1 MQANR
6 QKAQSKRQKWLLPL
20 CAVMMGCSHSEE
32 APPKP
37 VVTVKVVPVT
47 TEDIQIS
54 ITAPATVFPREQ
66 ASVAARI
73 TAPLHDLRVHKG
85 DTVKAGDVL
94 ATLESRDVVAARGE
108 AAAALTDAEAN
119 LQKTS
124 GGTLPTDIERGRG
137 QLASA
142 EAALNQAQKIYDR
155 RSELFKLGAIP
166 GRDLLTSQTDLA
178 KAQADYDVARKSL
191 ELLKTQSGEK
201 DIAIAR
207 AHVEQAKAHLAQ
219 ADAQLAFT
227 DLRSPF
233 AGTVTDQFQYP
244 GDMAQPGTPTFIVMD
259 LSVVTARAQVPES
272 QVGQIRIGQAC
283 SFMSSDAPASAGPGR
298 VTVINKAVDTT
309 RRTVEVWCEIEN
321 HSAAVRG
328 GVFGQAAFITGKIPA
343 AVVVPLA
350 AVQFKEGTR
359 TGTVMVVDAQNVAHR
374 RDVQAGE
381 TVGDVVRIIEGVKP
395 GETVVTE
402 GSYSLP
408 DGAKIKTGEAG
419 KEAGKDQTKAEGKEE
434 GKKAEKEP

>member
-1 MQANR
+1 MQGNR
-6 QKAQSKRQKWLLPL
+6 QKAQGKRQKWLLPL
-20 CAVMMGCSHSEE
+20 CAVMMGCSQSGE

-37 VVTVKVVPVT
+37 VVAVKVAPVQT
-47 TEDIQIS
+47 QDVQIS
-54 ITAPATVFPREQ
+54 STAPATIFPREQ
-66 ASVAARI
+66 ASIAARI
-73 TAPLHDLRVHKG
+73 TGPIRYLRVHKG
-85 DTVKAGDVL
+85 DSVKAGDVL
-94 ATLESRDVVAARGE
+94 AALESRDVVAARGE
-108 AAAALTDAEAN
+108 AAAALADAEAN

-124 GGTLPTDIERGRG
+124 AGTLPTDIERGRG

-166 GRDLLTSQTDLA
+166 GRDLLVSQTDLA
-178 KAQADYDVARKSL
+178 KAQADYDVAKKSL
-191 ELLKTQSGEK
+191 ELLKTQSGER

-207 AHVEQAKAHLAQ
+207 ARVEQAKAHLAQ
-219 ADAQLAFT
+219 ADAQLSFT

-233 AGTVTDQFQYP
+233 PGTVTDQFQYP

-272 QVGQIRIGQAC
+272 QVGQVKIGQAC
-283 SFMSSDAPASAGPGR
+283 SFTSSDATVSAGSGR
-298 VTVINKAVDTT
+298 VTVVNKAIDAT
-309 RRTVEVWCEIEN
+309 RRTVEVWCEIQN
-321 HSAAVRG
+321 QSAAVRG
-328 GVFGQAAFITGKIPA
+328 GVFGQATFITGKVPA

-359 TGTVMVVDAQNVAHR
+359 TGTVMVVDAKNIAHQ

-381 TVGDVVRIIEGVKP
+381 TMGDVVRIVEGVKP

-408 DGAKIKTGEAG
+408 DGAQVKTGEASK
-419 KEAGKDQTKAEGKEE
+419 KEAGKGEKV
-434 GKKAEKEP
+434 EKEP

>member
-1 MQANR
+1 VKTVRRNW
-6 QKAQSKRQKWLLPL
+6 QKAQVNRQKWLLTL
-20 CAVMMGCSHSEE
+20 CAVMIGCSHSEE

-37 VVTVKVVPVT
+37 VVAVKVAPVQT
-47 TEDIQIS
+47 QDVQLS
-54 ITAPATVFPREQ
+54 ITEPATIFPREQ
-66 ASVAARI
+66 ASIAARI
-73 TAPLHDLRVHKG
+73 TAPIRSLKVHKG
-85 DTVKAGDVL
+85 DSVKAGEVL

-108 AAAALTDAEAN
+108 AAAALADAEAN

-137 QLASA
+137 QLVSA
-142 EAALNQAQKIYDR
+142 EAGLNQAQKIYDR

-178 KAQADYDVARKSL
+178 KAQADYDVAKKSL

-227 DLRSPF
+227 DLRSPLS
-233 AGTVTDQFQYP
+233 GTVTDQFQYA
-244 GDMAQPGTPTFIVMD
+244 GDMGQPGTPTFTVMD

-272 QVGQIRIGQAC
+272 QVGQVKIGQSC
-283 SFMSSDAPASAGPGR
+283 SFTSSDATVSAGAGQ
-298 VTVINKAVDTT
+298 VTVVNKAVDTT
-309 RRTVEVWCEIEN
+309 RRTVEVWCEIQN
-321 HSAAVRG
+321 QSAAVRG
-328 GVFGQAAFITGKIPA
+328 GVFGQATFVTGKVPA

-350 AVQFKEGTR
+350 AVQLKEGTR
-359 TGTVMVVDAQNVAHR
+359 SGTVMVVDAKNIAHQR
-374 RDVQAGE
+374 EVQAGE
-381 TVGDVVRIIEGVKP
+381 TMGDVVRILEGVKP
-395 GETVVTE
+395 GEIVVTE

-408 DGAKIKTGEAG
+408 DGTQVKTGEAG
-419 KEAGKDQTKAEGKEE
+419 KKEAGKGEKAD
-434 GKKAEKEP
+434 KEP

>member
-1 MQANR
+1 VKTVRRNW
-6 QKAQSKRQKWLLPL
+6 QKAQVKRQKWLLPL

-37 VVTVKVVPVT
+37 VVAVKVAPVQT
-47 TEDIQIS
+47 QDVQLS
-54 ITAPATVFPREQ
+54 ITEPATIFPREQ
-66 ASVAARI
+66 ASIAARI
-73 TAPLHDLRVHKG
+73 TAPIRSLKVHKG
-85 DTVKAGDVL
+85 DSVKAGEVL

-108 AAAALTDAEAN
+108 AAAALADAEAN
-119 LQKTS
+119 LQKMS
-124 GGTLPTDIERGRG
+124 AGTLPTDIERGRG

-142 EAALNQAQKIYDR
+142 EAGLNQAQKIYDR

-178 KAQADYDVARKSL
+178 KAQADYDVAKKSL

-227 DLRSPF
+227 DLRSPLS
-233 AGTVTDQFQYP
+233 GTVTDQFQYP
-244 GDMAQPGTPTFIVMD
+244 GDMGQPGTPTFTVMD

-272 QVGQIRIGQAC
+272 QVGQVKIGQAC
-283 SFMSSDAPASAGPGR
+283 SFTSSDATVSAGAGR
-298 VTVINKAVDTT
+298 VTVVNKAVDAT
-309 RRTVEVWCEIEN
+309 RRTVEVWCEIQN
-321 HSAAVRG
+321 QSAAVRG
-328 GVFGQAAFITGKIPA
+328 GVFGQATFVTGKVPA

-350 AVQFKEGTR
+350 AVQLKEGTR
-359 TGTVMVVDAQNVAHR
+359 SGTVMVVDAKNIAHQR
-374 RDVQAGE
+374 EVQAGE
-381 TVGDVVRIIEGVKP
+381 TMGDVVRILEGVKP
-395 GETVVTE
+395 GEIVVTE

-408 DGAKIKTGEAG
+408 DGTKVKNGEAG
-419 KEAGKDQTKAEGKEE
+419 KKEAGKGEKAD
-434 GKKAEKEP
+434 KEP

>member
-1 MQANR
+1 MI
-6 QKAQSKRQKWLLPL
+6 
-20 CAVMMGCSHSEE
+20 GCSHSEE

-37 VVTVKVVPVT
+37 VVAVKVAPVK
-47 TEDIQIS
+47 TEDVEIS
-54 ITAPATVFPREQ
+54 ISAPATIFPREQ
-66 ASVAARI
+66 ASIAARI
-73 TAPLHDLRVHKG
+73 TAPIRELRVHKG
-85 DTVKAGDVL
+85 DTVRAGDVL
-94 ATLESRDVVAARGE
+94 ATLESRDVAAARGE

-124 GGTLPTDIERGRG
+124 AGTLPTDIERARG

-142 EAALNQAQKIYDR
+142 EAGLNQAQKIYDR
-155 RSELFKLGAIP
+155 RSELFKQGAIP

-178 KAQADYDVARKSL
+178 KAQADYDVAKKSL

-201 DIAIAR
+201 DLAIAR
-207 AHVEQAKAHLAQ
+207 AHVAQAKAHLAQ
-219 ADAQLAFT
+219 ADAQLSFT

-272 QVGQIRIGQAC
+272 QVGQIKIGQVC
-283 SFMSSDAPASAGPGR
+283 SFTSSDASASAGSGR

-309 RRTVEVWCEIEN
+309 RRTVEVWCEIQN
-321 HSAAVRG
+321 HSTAVRG
-328 GVFGQAAFITGKIPA
+328 GVFGQASFITGKIPA

-350 AVQFKEGTR
+350 ALQFKEGTR
-359 TGTVMVVDAQNVAHR
+359 TGTVMVVDAQNVAHQ

-381 TVGDVVRIIEGVKP
+381 TVGDIVRIIEGVKP

-408 DGAKIKTGEAG
+408 DGAKIKTGEAA
-419 KEAGKDQTKAEGKEE
+419 KESGKEE
-434 GKKAEKEP
+434 GKAGGKGEKAEKEP